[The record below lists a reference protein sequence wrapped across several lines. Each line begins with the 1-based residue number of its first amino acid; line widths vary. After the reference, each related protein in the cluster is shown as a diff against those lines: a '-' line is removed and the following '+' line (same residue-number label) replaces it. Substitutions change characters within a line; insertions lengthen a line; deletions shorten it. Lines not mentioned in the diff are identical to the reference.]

1 MELLDDKVIHQ
12 LVRDIGVEN
21 AREFIAALDEEFLS
35 RCQNIRSAREEDSLD
50 RLRREAHAFK
60 GAALTYG
67 ASALGELLYQI
78 ERQARAADIQ
88 AFSLIGE
95 VLTCTEKTLLA
106 YQNLDLDQYA

>member
-1 MELLDDKVIHQ
+1 MELLDEKVIRQ

-35 RCQNIRSAREEDSLD
+35 RCRNIRMAREENSLD

-67 ASALGELLYQI
+67 ARSLGELLYQI
-78 ERQARAADIQ
+78 ESQARAGDIK
-88 AFSLIGE
+88 AFSLIAE
-95 VLTCTEKTLLA
+95 VLESTEKTLLA
-106 YQNLDLDQYA
+106 YQNLQLDSYV